1 MGYPTSRLEQ
11 WIKQGNVSISQLF
24 FTHYRALQISDLEAM
39 IVLHLVSFKEM
50 GIDFPTPHEISER
63 MEISDQQVAQHLQRL
78 MQKGFLLI
86 EKSSNEQMVEEA
98 YVLYPLWERLID
110 QLEKQQSNQQQ
121 QRVLNETGEL
131 FRLFEDEFGRIF
143 TPLEY
148 ETISKW
154 LDEDGHTPDVIR
166 QALVEAVLAEKKSLK
181 YIDRILFEWK
191 KKNLKT
197 VQDVR
202 KHSENYHKYTLHKE
216 PQKKQ
221 TTRVP
226 FYNWLEER
234 E

>member
-110 QLEKQQSNQQQ
+110 QLERQESNQHQ

-131 FRLFEDEFGRIF
+131 FRIFEDEFGRIF

-202 KHSENYHKYTLHKE
+202 KHSENYHKYTLKTE

-221 TTRVP
+221 TTKVP